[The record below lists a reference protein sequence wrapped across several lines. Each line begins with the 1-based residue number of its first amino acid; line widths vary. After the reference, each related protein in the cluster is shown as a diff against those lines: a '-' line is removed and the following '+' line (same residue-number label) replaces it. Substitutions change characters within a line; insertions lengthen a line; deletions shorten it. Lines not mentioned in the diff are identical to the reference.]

1 MYQLNHQYRHRHFK
15 NQDNATIFSE
25 IYDNHLWGG
34 DDELFHSGEGTID
47 ENARFYLEK
56 LLDFI
61 KNNEIQSIV
70 EIGCGDFRLMKT
82 IIDTVQCDY
91 KGIDVVP
98 KLIQHLT
105 QNFANERTSFACLD
119 ASIDKLP
126 PANVCIIRQVL
137 QHLSNDQIAAIL
149 KKCQQYRFVIITEH
163 LPIGSNVIA
172 NKDKPSGPDVRLY
185 FNSGVFIDQPPFNQK
200 AEILIEYRADFKV
213 FNKIQAAVHRTY
225 LVKN

>member
-1 MYQLNHQYRHRHFK
+1 M
-15 NQDNATIFSE
+15 
-25 IYDNHLWGG
+25 
-34 DDELFHSGEGTID
+34 FHSGEGTID